1 MIVYQ
6 IGVQS
11 ALKEAFI
18 MEKYECPCS
27 YVYDE
32 AVGDPDGGIAPG
44 TKWEDI
50 PDDWVCP
57 VCGLAKSEFTKL

>member
-1 MIVYQ
+1 
-6 IGVQS
+6 
-11 ALKEAFI
+11 

-32 AVGDPDGGIAPG
+32 EVGDPDSGSAPG

-50 PDDWVCP
+50 PDAWVCP
-57 VCGLAKSEFTKL
+57 VCGLGKSEFTKL